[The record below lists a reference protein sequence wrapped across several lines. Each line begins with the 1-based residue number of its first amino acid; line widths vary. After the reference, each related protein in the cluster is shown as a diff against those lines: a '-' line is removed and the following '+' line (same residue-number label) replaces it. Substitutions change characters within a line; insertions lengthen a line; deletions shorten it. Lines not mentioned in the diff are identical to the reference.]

1 MAISET
7 FFTRLVTELL
17 PDILEL
23 LSKEVKKITKIIS
36 INLDMFIIHLSDL
49 SFQINEISFDINKTK
64 ADLYHTNNSIG
75 FHIADNKVN
84 FTLGY
89 DVILEPPILEDTGTV
104 EIGYDSFNLD
114 FILGMIPDKDDPE
127 KLAIEVSESNF
138 IVNPQSIKIG
148 LKNNNDFNSLIVS
161 VINAILPPVA
171 NLLGTAVSDYFQ
183 EGINLIL
190 GLIKF
195 PLSVGQISLDF
206 SLTKLPEITKDDFLS
221 ISSDGKIFK

>member
-36 INLDMFIIHLSDL
+36 INLGMFIVHLSDL

-89 DVILEPPILEDTGTV
+89 DVILEPPILEDTGIV
-104 EIGYDSFNLD
+104 EIGYDSLNLD

-138 IVNPQSIKIG
+138 IVNPQSVKIG

-171 NLLGTAVSDYFQ
+171 NLLSTAVSDYFQ